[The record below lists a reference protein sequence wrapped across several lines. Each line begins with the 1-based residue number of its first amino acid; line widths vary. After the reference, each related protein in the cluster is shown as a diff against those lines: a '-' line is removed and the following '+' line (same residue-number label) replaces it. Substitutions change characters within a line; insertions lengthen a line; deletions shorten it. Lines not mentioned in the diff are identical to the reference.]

1 MTRQQLESDPDWQ
14 ATFSIVKRAGRHSC
28 LMRTV
33 PDAAGRLGYYWYDV
47 DYNGIFAWGATRTF
61 LGLAALRDAI
71 ADGFLQLVA
80 GEIPA
85 DDLSPV
91 GRRDR

>member
-1 MTRQQLESDPDWQ
+1 MTRQELEAGRHWQ
-14 ATFSIVKRAGRHSC
+14 ATFSIVRRPGRYSC

-33 PDAAGRLGYYWYDV
+33 PDSAGRVDYYWHDV
-47 DYNGIFAWGATRTF
+47 DYAGIFAWGATRNF
-61 LGLAALRDAI
+61 LGLASLRDAI

-80 GEIPA
+80 GEVPA

-91 GRRDR
+91 RR